1 MQITAIAPW
10 FGAKRNM
17 AKRIVAE
24 LGSHRSYWEP
34 FCGSMAVLLAKQ
46 PSKSEAVS
54 DLHGDLTNLA
64 RVMADPML
72 GPLLYRRC
80 RRTPFCE
87 GIFDDAKAA
96 LPDTYTSDVADPD
109 RAYNYFV
116 LAWMGRNGMAG
127 TARSNHHL
135 CARYTSNGGDP
146 AKRWRS
152 ASYAIASIGKR
163 LRNVTILRRDA
174 FELLPRIEDKAGT
187 VIYVDPPYINKGAEY
202 IHDLASGDHKRLA
215 DILGRFQQTRVVVS
229 YYDHPELDRLYPD
242 FTQVKIEVTKALANQ
257 GQREAKKTKATEVL
271 LINGPSYTESKAL
284 F

>member
-1 MQITAIAPW
+1 MRRVTALMLMTMAAVTALG
-10 FGAKRNM
+10 FFMGSAGGNSSGATGQATPKPNNG
-17 AKRIVAE
+17 
-24 LGSHRSYWEP
+24 GSLSGIYDALVSPHDLS
-34 FCGSMAVLLAKQ
+34 GSEDGAGADSCSDTFDNGGDTLA
-46 PSKSEAVS
+46 
-54 DLHGDLTNLA
+54 
-64 RVMADPML
+64 
-72 GPLLYRRC
+72 
-80 RRTPFCE
+80 
-87 GIFDDAKAA
+87 
-96 LPDTYTSDVADPD
+96 DVADPD